1 MFAPV
6 DPLQSDAPTAACTK
20 LTQDEH
26 VFVVVGQP
34 RGDDVLCYVDTNET
48 PVIGGSMSAERL
60 AKAKVAWFTTDGTDD
75 LQADAVRELIQRK
88 VFGDSVAVI
97 GTSEDVPLYDNVIGP
112 LLGDAGIDVI
122 GPAYIDNSSG
132 DANTTFANT
141 DTILDRFEAEGAEQ
155 ILVIGTSAP
164 LVVAPRVAARPYSP
178 QLIFTDVSSVSGF
191 VEGENSDLSALDGA
205 VAMGLFD
212 DNERFDEI
220 DQAETKECID
230 ILNAA
235 GHTMVPL
242 DEVPEG
248 GLRNAVSGLDAC
260 KKLYLLAA
268 IVSAAG
274 PDLNFGTFEQAGYSL
289 GAVDLPGFPESPH
302 YGPPPSADGDIPLL
316 YFEFD
321 PAVAGFVSD
330 GL

>member
-1 MFAPV
+1 M
-6 DPLQSDAPTAACTK
+6 
-20 LTQDEH
+20 
-26 VFVVVGQP
+26 
-34 RGDDVLCYVDTNET
+34 
-48 PVIGGSMSAERL
+48 
-60 AKAKVAWFTTDGTDD
+60 
-75 LQADAVRELIQRK
+75 
-88 VFGDSVAVI
+88 I
-97 GTSEDVPLYDNVIGP
+97 GTNEDVPLYDNVLGP
-112 LLGDAGIDVI
+112 LLRDAGVDVI
-122 GPAYIDNSSG
+122 GPAYIDSSSG
-132 DANTTFANT
+132 DANTIFANT

-155 ILVIGTSAP
+155 VLVIGNSAS
-164 LVVAPRVAARPYSP
+164 LVVSPRVSARPYSP
-178 QLIFTDVSSVSGF
+178 QLVFTEASSVSGF
-191 VEGENSDLSALDGA
+191 VEGEGSDLSALDGA

-212 DNERFDEI
+212 DVNRFDEL
-220 DQAETKECID
+220 DQPETKECVD

-248 GLRNAVSGLDAC
+248 GLRNAVSGMDAC

-274 PDLNFGTFEQAGYSL
+274 PDLNFGTFEQAGDTL
-289 GAVDLPGFPESPH
+289 GAVSLPGFPEDPR